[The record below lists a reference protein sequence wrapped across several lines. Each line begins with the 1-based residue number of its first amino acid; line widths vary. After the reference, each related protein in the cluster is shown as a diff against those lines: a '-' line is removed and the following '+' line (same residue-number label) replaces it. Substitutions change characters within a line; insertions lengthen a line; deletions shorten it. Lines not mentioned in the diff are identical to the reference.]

1 MGKIKDILKKEVAKV
16 AEPVKEVELKGGL
29 YAFYGSLRKGQYN
42 YERTGLPKETYIKTV
57 QIEGYEMY
65 SLGAFPLVVQSSN
78 KKDVITVDLFAIANV
93 DLQRGI
99 HLMEIGAGYERIT
112 HNIDGKDYYLYV
124 YSRAN
129 KGLQRVTSG
138 DWAEW
143 QAKLLKNQNA
153 LLASINVPPIANLN
167 IWR

>member
-16 AEPVKEVELKGGL
+16 VGPVKEVELKGGL

-42 YERTGLPKETYIKTV
+42 YTRTGLPKETYIKTV

-78 KKDVITVDLFAIANV
+78 KKDVITVDLFAIANEN
-93 DLQRGI
+93 LQRGI
-99 HLMEIGAGYERIT
+99 HLMEIGAGYERIA
-112 HNIDGKDYYLYV
+112 HNIDGKDYYLYA

-143 QAKLLKNQNA
+143 QANLVKNQNA
-153 LLASINVPPIANLN
+153 LLTNLTPAPWN
-167 IWR
+167 

>member
-1 MGKIKDILKKEVAKV
+1 MGKIKDILLKKEVAKV
-16 AEPVKEVELKGGL
+16 KEPHVEPEIKGGL

-42 YERTGLPKETYIKTV
+42 YTRTGLPKETYIKTV

-78 KKDVITVDLFAIANV
+78 KKDVITVDLFAIANEN
-93 DLQRGI
+93 LQRGI
-99 HLMEIGAGYERIT
+99 HLMEIGAGYERIAHT
-112 HNIDGKDYYLYV
+112 IDGKDYYLYV

-143 QAKLLKNQNA
+143 QANLVKNQNA
-153 LLASINVPPIANLN
+153 LLTNLTPIPWN
-167 IWR
+167 